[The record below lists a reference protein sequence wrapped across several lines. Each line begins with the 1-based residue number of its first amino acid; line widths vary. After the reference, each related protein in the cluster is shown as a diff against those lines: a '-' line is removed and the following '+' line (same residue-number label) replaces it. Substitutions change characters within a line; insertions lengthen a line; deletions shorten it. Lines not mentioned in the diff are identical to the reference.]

1 MVFIDEK
8 KYRNIME
15 YRLIKPA
22 QYMARLEASRRKIKN
37 HLVLVGNNPD
47 EVYYLTKKIMKLHAH
62 YMLVKGNLI
71 DPVYDTPGLEQEAAR
86 LEGMSREEIIET
98 Y

>member
-1 MVFIDEK
+1 MIPIIREHSLIIHPDGTKTIRDNITGVHHSYKDNRMVFIDEK

-22 QYMARLEASRRKIKN
+22 QYM
-37 HLVLVGNNPD
+37 V
-47 EVYYLTKKIMKLHAH
+47 
-62 YMLVKGNLI
+62 
-71 DPVYDTPGLEQEAAR
+71 R